1 MAVPDFQQF
10 FRPTLEIMADGK
22 VRNADELEESLAARF
37 HLTAEDR
44 AEMLPKVKRTRLR
57 SNVLWTLTYLRQ
69 ALLLEFAGRGVNRI
83 TQRGREYVKRA
94 PSYVGVKE
102 MKEFPEFVE
111 FLQRSKPATKD
122 AAEPTEAEVT
132 GKTPEESMEDAY
144 LEHKAALAQQVLE
157 RVKVMLPGVFE
168 QLIVDLMLKLGY
180 GGAGM
185 DSGKTLGKSGDGG
198 VDGVID
204 QDKLGLEKI
213 YLQAKRWTDGT
224 VSRKEIQAFVGAI
237 SGKGARKGVFITTSS
252 FTKEAKEYATTVGDF
267 KVSLIDG
274 LELAGLMIESDL
286 GVALVGRY
294 DVKRIDS
301 DFFGTE
307 E

>member
-10 FRPTLEIMADGK
+10 FRPTLDIMADGK
-22 VRNADELEESLAARF
+22 VRNADELETVLATRF
-37 HLTAEDR
+37 RLTAEDR
-44 AEMLPKVKRTRLR
+44 AEMLPKVKRTRLK
-57 SNVLWTLTYLRQ
+57 SNILWTLTYLRQ
-69 ALLLEFAGRGVNRI
+69 AGLLESAGRGVNRI
-83 TQRGREYVKRA
+83 TRRGWEYVKRA
-94 PSYVGVKE
+94 PSNLGIKE
-102 MKEFPEFVE
+102 LREFPEFVD
-111 FLQRSKPATKD
+111 FLQRSRPAKKSP
-122 AAEPTEAEVT
+122 AEPSDVEVT

-157 RVKVMLPGVFE
+157 RVKRMTPAVFE

-213 YLQAKRWTDGT
+213 YLQAKRWTNGT

-237 SGKGARKGVFITTSS
+237 SGQGASKGVFITTAS
-252 FTKEAKEYATTVGDF
+252 FTQEARDYAASVPNF

-274 LELAGLMIESDL
+274 LELAGLMVESDL
-286 GVALVGRY
+286 GVALVERY

>member
-1 MAVPDFQQF
+1 
-10 FRPTLEIMADGK
+10 MADGK
-22 VRNADELEESLAARF
+22 VRNVDDLEDRLARKFRLSSA
-37 HLTAEDR
+37 DR

-83 TQRGREYVKRA
+83 TQRGMEYVKRA

-102 MKEFPEFVE
+102 LKEFPEFVE
-111 FLQRSKPATKD
+111 FLQRSKPAKKD
-122 AAEPTEAEVT
+122 AAEPTEVEVT
-132 GKTPEESMEDAY
+132 GKTPEERMEDAY
-144 LEHKAALAQQVLE
+144 LEHKAALAEQVLE
-157 RVKVMLPGVFE
+157 HVKGMLPSVFE

-213 YLQAKRWTDGT
+213 YLQAKRWADGT

-252 FTKEAKEYATTVGDF
+252 FTREAKEYATTVGDF

-274 LELAGLMIESDL
+274 LELAGLMTEYDL

-294 DVKRIDS
+294 DVKRVDS

-307 E
+307 D

>member
-22 VRNADELEESLAARF
+22 VRNVDELEAILAQRF
-37 HLTAEDR
+37 RLTEDDL

-57 SNVLWTLTYLRQ
+57 SNILWTLTYLRQ
-69 ALLLEFAGRGVNRI
+69 ALLLESVGKGTNRVTKRGVD
-83 TQRGREYVKRA
+83 YAKRA
-94 PSYVGVKE
+94 PSRVGVKE
-102 MKEFPEFVE
+102 LKEFPEFVE
-111 FLQRSKPATKD
+111 FLQRSKPAKKD
-122 AAEPTEAEVT
+122 KAEPSDVEVT

-144 LEHKAALAQQVLE
+144 QEHKAALAEQVLKW
-157 RVKVMLPGVFE
+157 VKGMQPSDFE

-180 GGAGM
+180 GRAGE
-185 DSGKTLGKSGDGG
+185 DSGKTLGRSGDGG

-204 QDKLGLEKI
+204 QDKLGLDKI

-224 VSRKEIQAFVGAI
+224 VGRKEIQAFVGAI
-237 SGKGARKGVFITTSS
+237 SGQGAIKGVFITTSS
-252 FTKEAKEYATTVGDF
+252 FSKDAREYAERERNF

-274 LELAGLMIESDL
+274 LELAGLMMECDL

>member
-10 FRPTLEIMADGK
+10 FRPTLEIMADDK
-22 VRNADELEESLAARF
+22 VRNVDELENILANQF
-37 HLTAEDR
+37 HLSEADR

-57 SNVLWTLTYLRQ
+57 SNILWTLAYLKQ
-69 ALLLEFAGRGVNRI
+69 AKLIESAGRGVNRI
-83 TQRGREYVKRA
+83 SGRGKEYVKRA

-102 MKEFPEFVE
+102 LKAFPEFVD
-111 FLQRSKPATKD
+111 FLQRSRPAKKS
-122 AAEPTEAEVT
+122 AAEPSDVEVT

-144 LEHKAALAQQVLE
+144 QEHKAALAQQVLA
-157 RVKVMLPGVFE
+157 RVKGMHPSDFE

-180 GGAGM
+180 GDWGE
-185 DSGKTLGKSGDGG
+185 DSGKTLGRSGDGG
-198 VDGVID
+198 VDGVIN
-204 QDKLGLEKI
+204 QDKLGLDKI
-213 YLQAKRWTDGT
+213 YLQAKRWGDGT
-224 VSRKEIQAFVGAI
+224 VGRKEIQAFVGAI
-237 SGKGARKGVFITTSS
+237 SGQGAIKGVFITTSS
-252 FTKEAKEYATTVGDF
+252 FTKDAREYAERERNF

-274 LELAGLMIESDL
+274 LNLANRMIECDL
-286 GVALVGRY
+286 GVSHVGRY

>member
-22 VRNADELEESLAARF
+22 VRKVDELEELLATHFR
-37 HLTAEDR
+37 LTADDR
-44 AEMLPKVKRTRLR
+44 EEMLPKVKRTRLR
-57 SNVLWTLTYLRQ
+57 SNILWTLTYLRQ
-69 ALLLEFAGRGVNRI
+69 ALLLESAGKGVNRI
-83 TQRGREYVKRA
+83 TERGKDYVKRV
-94 PSYVGVKE
+94 PSRVGISE
-102 MKEFPEFVE
+102 LKEFPEFVD
-111 FLQRSKPATKD
+111 FVQRSRPAKKST
-122 AAEPTEAEVT
+122 AEPSDVEVT

-144 LEHKAALAQQVLE
+144 QEHKAALAQQVLE
-157 RVKVMLPGVFE
+157 RVKGMQPSDFE

-180 GGAGM
+180 GGAGE
-185 DSGKTLGKSGDGG
+185 DSGQTLGKSGDGG
-198 VDGVID
+198 VDGVIS
-204 QDKLGLEKI
+204 QDKLGLDKI
-213 YLQAKRWTDGT
+213 YLQAKRWADGT
-224 VSRKEIQAFVGAI
+224 VGRKEIQAFVGAI
-237 SGKGARKGVFITTSS
+237 SGQGAIKGVFITTST
-252 FTKEAKEYATTVGDF
+252 FTKDATEYAERERNF

-274 LELAGLMIESDL
+274 LELANLMIEYDL